1 MSKSFVKIE
10 DFLLDQEYLKISG
23 YSKNEVV
30 PENGTPT
37 EIVLADHSEVYR
49 ELMYQ
54 YGERS
59 ILIRDTETAL
69 TVFTNLFTDWVERR
83 GDDIATLVDAYT
95 RVYNPIENYDRY
107 DVHTGADT
115 DTETPDINGR
125 YHEVTQTPTNWKK
138 ESTQTPTNWKE
149 EVIQTPTDWQT
160 TEKENRQGAE
170 GDPLYATLAINKV
183 VPVNGTEAVA
193 VSENEAHTNTEKT
206 TAQTGTFKTTSEQ
219 LGSFKTTDEQL
230 GTYKTKDEVVGT
242 LENKREYNSTLH
254 SHGNIGTQSAQDLI
268 EKEYRARMVDILK
281 TVLLEFINL
290 YTVYA

>member
-54 YGERS
+54 YGERA

-83 GDDIATLVDAYT
+83 GDDIATLVDAYQ
-95 RVYNPIENYDRY
+95 RVYNPIENYDRI
-107 DVHTGADT
+107 DEHTGADT
-115 DTETPDINGR
+115 DTETPDANGR
-125 YHEVTQTPTNWKK
+125 YHEVTQTPNNWKK
-138 ESTQTPTNWKE
+138 ESTQEPTNWKE
-149 EVIQTPTDWQT
+149 DVTQTPTNWQT
-160 TEKENRQGAE
+160 VEKENRQGEE
-170 GDPLYATLAINKV
+170 GDPLYATLGINKV
-183 VPVNGTEAVA
+183 VPFNGSEAVA

-219 LGSFKTTDEQL
+219 SGTFKTTDEQT
-230 GTYKTKDEVVGT
+230 GTYTTKDELKGT

-254 SHGNIGTQSAQDLI
+254 SHGNIGTASAQDLI
-268 EKEYRARMVDILK
+268 EKEYRVRMVDLLK
-281 TVLLEFINL
+281 TVVLEFINE

>member
-83 GDDIATLVDAYT
+83 GDDIATLVDAYR

-107 DVHTGADT
+107 DEHGGYDT
-115 DTETPDINGR
+115 DLETPDVNGR
-125 YHEVTQTPTNWKK
+125 YHEVTQTPTNWKR

-149 EVIQTPTDWQT
+149 EVTQTPTNWQT

>member
-54 YGERS
+54 YGERA

-69 TVFTNLFTDWVERR
+69 IVFTNLFTDWVERR

-107 DVHTGADT
+107 DEHTGADT

-149 EVIQTPTDWQT
+149 DVTQTPTNWKT
-160 TEKENRQGAE
+160 TEKENKQQGADSAGE
-170 GDPLYATLAINKV
+170 TINKV
-183 VPVNGTEAVA
+183 VPFGGATPLTVSKTENN
-193 VSENEAHTNTEKT
+193 VSNQTET
-206 TAQTGTFKTTSEQ
+206 EQTGTFKTTREQ
-219 LGSFKTTDEQL
+219 LGTFKTTDEQL
-230 GTYKTKDEVVGT
+230 GTYATKDELKGT

-254 SHGNIGTQSAQDLI
+254 SHGNIGTASAQDLL
-268 EKEYRARMVDILK
+268 EKELRIRMVDILK

>member
-10 DFLLDQEYLKISG
+10 DFLLDQNYLEISG
-23 YSKNEVV
+23 YSRNEVV
-30 PENGTPT
+30 EENGDPT
-37 EIVLADHSEVYR
+37 KITLATHSEVYR
-49 ELMYQ
+49 ELMYN
-54 YGERS
+54 YGERA
-59 ILIRDTETAL
+59 ILVRDTEEAL
-69 TVFTNLFTDWVERR
+69 TVFTNLFTDWEKRR

-107 DVHTGADT
+107 DEHTGADT
-115 DTETPDINGR
+115 DTETPDANGR

-149 EVIQTPTDWQT
+149 EVTQTPTNWKT
-160 TEKENRQGAE
+160 TEKENKQQGADSAGE
-170 GDPLYATLAINKV
+170 TINKV
-183 VPVNGTEAVA
+183 VPFGGATPLTVSKTENN
-193 VSENEAHTNTEKT
+193 VSNQTET
-206 TAQTGTFKTTSEQ
+206 EQTGSFKTTSEQ

-254 SHGNIGTQSAQDLI
+254 AHGNIGTASAQDLL
-268 EKEYRARMVDILK
+268 EKELRVRMVDILK
-281 TVLLEFINL
+281 TVILEFINL

>member
-54 YGERS
+54 YGERA

-83 GDDIATLVDAYT
+83 GDDIATLVDAYQ
-95 RVYNPIENYDRY
+95 RVYNPIENYDRTDEHGGY
-107 DVHTGADT
+107 DT
-115 DTETPDINGR
+115 DLETPDPLGR
-125 YHEVTQTPTNWKK
+125 YHKTTQTPTAWKTSVEQKPTNWIEDETQTPTNW
-138 ESTQTPTNWKE
+138 
-149 EVIQTPTDWQT
+149 IT
-160 TEKENRQGAE
+160 TEKDNRQGEE
-170 GDPLYATLAINKV
+170 GDPAYATLAINKV
-183 VPVNGTEAVA
+183 VPFNGTEALA
-193 VSENEAHTNTEKT
+193 VGETETHTNTQKT
-206 TAQTGTFKTTSEQ
+206 TEQ
-219 LGSFKTTDEQL
+219 GGSFKTSTEQK
-230 GTYKTKDEVVGT
+230 GTYTTDTTQSGSFETKDELVGT
-242 LENKREYNSTLH
+242 LENKRTYNSQLH
-254 SHGNIGTQSAQDLI
+254 SHGNIGTASAQDLI
-268 EKEYRARMVDILK
+268 EKEYRVRMIDLLK
-281 TVLLEFINL
+281 TVVLEFINE

>member
-83 GDDIATLVDAYT
+83 GDDIATLVDAYR

-107 DVHTGADT
+107 DEHGGYDT
-115 DTETPDINGR
+115 DLETPDVNGR
-125 YHEVTQTPTNWKK
+125 YHEVTQTPTNWKR

-149 EVIQTPTDWQT
+149 EVTQTPNNWQT